1 MRRTSPAS
9 WASTRWRSWP
19 APRSRT
25 PPTSS
30 STSRCPGRSRSSS
43 SLPSRPGPPTSRPRC
58 PRSCA
63 GSPASSPHRPNG
75 RSAATS
81 WTTRRARRRSRPG
94 KSGSTPPSS
103 PSDPAAPGDPG
114 DGAAGHRAGGP
125 AAVQRARVHP
135 GLAQDG
141 RLDHAQPRRRAVAA
155 VPPLHLGHRRAQR
168 ADHRPDAGGVL
179 SRRLR
184 AGAEPV
190 GHDAL
195 APPGAHAG
203 AVLHRRNRADV
214 RVDARP
220 RQHVHPLAGEAPVR
234 AGRRAHRARALF
246 DADDDPDPGRGHQ
259 PHRPDLRARRG
270 QSRRATVAGL
280 LAGDAA
286 AVDARRGVGIARRVR
301 VDVQRAAHAGAARR
315 RPSEDDRQRREGP
328 GPRRLQL
335 AGQRSVRGGRPRH
348 HVPAPGRGHA
358 RLHPRGWRRRV
369 IGRVVVGLLV
379 GFMTLPTAVVVV
391 ASFNPTA
398 ILSFPPEGLSL
409 PIGTAAALALVRRP
423 LRARGFW
430 SAMLLSPLI
439 IPGVAIGLGFLIL
452 AARFGLL
459 AHRAVLIAAHTVL
472 VLPFVIRSV
481 AVSVANL
488 DPQLERAA
496 ASLGARPRRVFRRV
510 TLPLLR
516 PGLFAALLFAVIVS
530 VNEFVVSLFV
540 STRVTEILPVAMF
553 TYVVNYTD
561 PTMAALSTL
570 FIGATL
576 IAVLLTDRLLGLSRI

>member
-43 SLPSRPGPPTSRPRC
+43 SRPSRPGPPTSRPRC

-75 RSAATS
+75 GSAATS
-81 WTTRRARRRSRPG
+81 WTTRRARKRSRPG

-135 GLAQDG
+135 GLAQDR

-270 QSRRATVAGL
+270 
-280 LAGDAA
+280 
-286 AVDARRGVGIARRVR
+286 
-301 VDVQRAAHAGAARR
+301 
-315 RPSEDDRQRREGP
+315 
-328 GPRRLQL
+328 
-335 AGQRSVRGGRPRH
+335 
-348 HVPAPGRGHA
+348 
-358 RLHPRGWRRRV
+358 RV

-398 ILSFPPEGLSL
+398 ILSFPPEGLSLRWYENALTYAQFQRAAVNSVIVTGASALLAL

-459 AHRAVLIAAHTVL
+459 ANRAVLIAAPPL
-472 VLPFVIRSV
+472 PVLPFVIRSV

-516 PGLFAALLFAVIVS
+516 PGPFAAVLFAVIVS

-576 IAVLLTDRLLGLSRI
+576 IAVLLTDRLLGLSRILHIGDDR